1 MRGGLPC
8 QAPSTLAPSHC
19 FRDWEGEGHG
29 GSSVTGDCHVGE
41 IREGFLEEVILEL
54 GSEDQAG
61 KSRVQRENL
70 PILRMLLIL
79 CGPSCLLREV
89 FLALS
94 PRLGSHT
101 VAVYLYLSLSPLQ
114 TGSCH
119 RTGPGLAP
127 LCPQHHL
134 PGHRNHRGAG

>member
-1 MRGGLPC
+1 M
-8 QAPSTLAPSHC
+8 
-19 FRDWEGEGHG
+19 
-29 GSSVTGDCHVGE
+29 GE

-61 KSRVQRENL
+61 MSQVQQRENL
-70 PILRMLLIL
+70 PILHILLIL

-114 TGSCH
+114 TGSCR

-134 PGHRNHRGAG
+134 PGHRSHRGAG